1 MSAQTRSAALALIA
15 LVSLITSSLWWLS
28 ATRSAELLERAR
40 RFEEAG
46 ELRVALERYQWA
58 ARAYAPLAEAPQRAF
73 SALLRLAEAS
83 RARQDH
89 ALQLEALE
97 RARGVIW
104 ATQGLT
110 APFSEHAQS
119 VDEQIAWLRAQSSSA
134 RSEAEHLKLLQQ
146 DPRPSLWV
154 SLLLALGLLGALL
167 SVGAA
172 LVWGVDRFLRLTP
185 RFTWCA
191 LGFLSSSAVWMWALY
206 LAP

>member
-1 MSAQTRSAALALIA
+1 MSAQQRSVALALIA
-15 LVSLITSSLWWLS
+15 FITLVTSSLWWLS
-28 ATRSAELLERAR
+28 AARSAELLERAR
-40 RFEEAG
+40 GFEEAG
-46 ELRVALERYQWA
+46 ELRVVLERYQWA
-58 ARAYAPLAEAPQRAF
+58 ARAYAPLAEAPQQAF

-89 ALQLEALE
+89 ALRLEALE

-110 APFSEHAQS
+110 KPFSEHAHMI
-119 VDEQIAWLRAQSSSA
+119 DEQLASLRAKSSSA
-134 RSEAEHLKLLQQ
+134 RSAAEHLELLQD

-154 SLLLALGLLGALL
+154 SLLLGLGLLGALL

-172 LVWGVDRFLRLTP
+172 LVWGVDRSLRLTP